1 MGLFTDLRR
10 AFDGV
15 WVNDPS
21 HALDRLRG
29 LICAAEAMPL
39 AMRRNIAH
47 TSFLLT
53 NEEIYGII

>member
-1 MGLFTDLRR
+1 MGLFADLGR

-39 AMRRNIAH
+39 AMRRNIDRS
-47 TSFLLT
+47 SFLLT